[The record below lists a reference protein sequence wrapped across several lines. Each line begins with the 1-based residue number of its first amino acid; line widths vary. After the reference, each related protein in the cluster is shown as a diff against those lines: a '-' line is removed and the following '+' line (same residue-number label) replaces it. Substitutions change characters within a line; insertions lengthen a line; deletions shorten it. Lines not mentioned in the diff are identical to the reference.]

1 MTDTDNKEKTSA
13 LTVWLQ
19 SCAGCHISVLDLH
32 EELLDVLDLI
42 DIKFSPVLMDVKE
55 VPKVTVALVTGAVA
69 NEGNEAML
77 KEVREKSDI
86 LIALGTCAAFGGIVG
101 MRNLHTVDEILSR
114 GYVETESTVDGFM
127 PKGNDVPTL
136 LENVKPLDKVVKVD
150 HYIAGCP
157 PVPGT
162 IKDTIV
168 ALLTGTD
175 PELPMKNLC
184 DDCPR
189 EQVDLLVPKREFVTD
204 MVYAPCEL
212 ETIDPEKC
220 FLEQGVLCM
229 GPATREGCGSR
240 CLNANMPCR
249 GCMGPSPNAM
259 EQGAELINALS
270 SILPAGAIMFQEDIV
285 GTGYRYS
292 MASSIYPHIVKSKG
306 DGAKN
311 ENDDGEEVQA

>member
-1 MTDTDNKEKTSA
+1 MADDNVKTDI

-19 SCAGCHISVLDLH
+19 SCAGCHITLLDLH
-32 EELLDVLDLI
+32 EELLDVLDLV

-55 VPKVTVALVTGAVA
+55 VPKVTVALVSGAVA
-69 NEGNEAML
+69 NEANEAML

-101 MRNLHTVDEILSR
+101 IRNLFTVDEMLTR
-114 GYVETESTVDGFM
+114 AYVETESTVDGIM
-127 PKGNDVPTL
+127 PKGKDVPTL

-150 HYIAGCP
+150 HYIPGCP

-162 IKDTIV
+162 IKATIV
-168 ALLTGTD
+168 ALLAGKD

-189 EQVDLLVPKREFVTD
+189 VQTELLIPKREFITD

-212 ETIDPEKC
+212 ETIDPKKC

-259 EQGAELINALS
+259 EQGAEIINALS

-292 MASSIYPHIVKSKG
+292 MASSIYPHIAKSKE
-306 DGAKN
+306 DDKKN
-311 ENDDGEEVQA
+311 ENTDVSKEVQA